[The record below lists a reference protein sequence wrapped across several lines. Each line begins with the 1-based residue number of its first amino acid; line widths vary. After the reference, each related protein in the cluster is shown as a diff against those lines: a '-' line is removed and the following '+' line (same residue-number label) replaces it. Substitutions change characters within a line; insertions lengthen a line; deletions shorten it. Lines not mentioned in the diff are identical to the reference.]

1 MRNILQTIIFL
12 PMMIL
17 FLGFIYLMKAIKW
30 IVFGVETEREKA
42 GY

>member
-17 FLGFIYLMKAIKW
+17 FLGFIYFLTATKW